1 MAAIAVSD
9 LRKSY
14 GPLEAV
20 KGVSFEVAPGEV
32 FALLGPNGAG
42 KTTTVEILEG
52 YRPRDGGSVSVLG
65 MDPERGG
72 VRLRERMGIVLQ
84 ECGIEELLTPREVL
98 ERQAGYYPSPRPVDE
113 MIALVDLADKAKARI
128 RTLSGGQRRRLDL
141 ALALVGDP
149 ELLFLD
155 EPTTGF
161 DPQARRHAWDLVKRL
176 CKLGKTIF
184 LTTHYMEEAQY
195 LADRVA
201 VISGGRLVALGAP
214 DSIGGRDTDVAQIRF
229 TLPDRVS
236 MSELPL
242 AARVDDGRVLIEAA
256 DVTGALHALTAW
268 ALGRDIALGQL
279 TVTRPLARGRVPG
292 AGQPVRSLALVMLQ
306 IRYEQKLYWR
316 SPSSAMFTFLFPI
329 LLLVIFASLNYGA
342 TLRALGGISYNQYY
356 VPGIVAFGVISACFS
371 NLAIGLCFRRD
382 SGVLKRIRGT
392 PLPPWVFMAG
402 NIGSSLVVSAIL
414 TVLTT
419 AVGVAFYGVSF
430 PGRYGAFVLT
440 LVVGA
445 FCFCS
450 LGLAI
455 TALIPVATASP
466 AIVNGLLFPI
476 LFISGT
482 FFPVDGGSWLARIA
496 SVFPIRHFEEA
507 VFTRLRPARAGVGR
521 QSGVAPR
528 DARLGHCRGR
538 HRGPGL
544 PLGAAPKVEELQ
556 ALTRA

>member
-1 MAAIAVSD
+1 
-9 LRKSY
+9 
-14 GPLEAV
+14 
-20 KGVSFEVAPGEV
+20 
-32 FALLGPNGAG
+32 
-42 KTTTVEILEG
+42 
-52 YRPRDGGSVSVLG
+52 
-65 MDPERGG
+65 
-72 VRLRERMGIVLQ
+72 
-84 ECGIEELLTPREVL
+84 
-98 ERQAGYYPSPRPVDE
+98 
-113 MIALVDLADKAKARI
+113 
-128 RTLSGGQRRRLDL
+128 
-141 ALALVGDP
+141 
-149 ELLFLD
+149 
-155 EPTTGF
+155 
-161 DPQARRHAWDLVKRL
+161 
-176 CKLGKTIF
+176 
-184 LTTHYMEEAQY
+184 
-195 LADRVA
+195 
-201 VISGGRLVALGAP
+201 
-214 DSIGGRDTDVAQIRF
+214 
-229 TLPDRVS
+229 
-236 MSELPL
+236 
-242 AARVDDGRVLIEAA
+242 
-256 DVTGALHALTAW
+256 
-268 ALGRDIALGQL
+268 
-279 TVTRPLARGRVPG
+279 
-292 AGQPVRSLALVMLQ
+292 MLQ

-430 PGRYGAFVLT
+430 PGRYGAFILT

-482 FFPVDGGSWLARIA
+482 FFPVDSGSWLARIA

-507 VFTRLRPARAGVGR
+507 VFTVFDPRVQGSGV
-521 QSGVAPR
+521 QSGGAPR

-544 PLGAAPKVEELQ
+544 SLGAAPKVEELQ
-556 ALTRA
+556 ALPAPEALPEASRR